1 MKPAETADLMK
12 INGAVGVALDLA
24 RDRALTGTSI
34 ARVTHEEDG
43 SVSIERIDP
52 RVTAEADAE
61 RRRLAGLPERNS
73 RHPNPDKPTP
83 EEWGQSAPA
92 PLEALPKPPARA
104 QKALQWLRGGNVVLQ
119 QGPRK

>member
-1 MKPAETADLMK
+1 MTYKDIDPPDWLTNRVSVPA
-12 INGAVGVALDLA
+12 
-24 RDRALTGTSI
+24 GTVI
-34 ARVTHEEDG
+34 DHDFIRREVNRHPIG
-43 SVSIERIDP
+43 IDP
-52 RVTAEADAE
+52 RVTTEADAE

-73 RHPNPDKPTP
+73 SHPNPDKPTP